1 MNPLSHFFQTRDV
14 ALPHWLT
21 RFAVRLSL
29 IGSILLHLIAIGLLW
44 WLVQSR
50 EDLVILRYNAYLG
63 IDLLGVWW
71 QLFLVPG
78 VTFFFVLFNTGL
90 SRLLTKRGYSTLG
103 GLLLFGNL
111 LLSGAAVVVALALSF
126 INV

>member
-1 MNPLSHFFQTRDV
+1 MNPFSHFFQTKDV
-14 ALPHWLT
+14 ALPHWLA

-29 IGSILLHLIAIGLLW
+29 IGSVLIHLVAIGLLW

>member
-1 MNPLSHFFQTRDV
+1 MNRLSHFFQTTDSV
-14 ALPHWLT
+14 LPHWLT
-21 RFAVRLSL
+21 RFAVRISL
-29 IGSILLHLIAIGLLW
+29 GGSTLLHLIAVGLLW

-90 SRLLTKRGYSTLG
+90 SRLLTKRGYPTLG